1 MELPVVVLVVF
12 VPDGLGSVVLVVGFG
27 STGFVVL
34 LVYPDCVVE
43 LPVEFVGIVEFVTGF
58 GVVPPSVLVEF
69 EIGCIT

>member
-27 STGFVVL
+27 STGFVEL